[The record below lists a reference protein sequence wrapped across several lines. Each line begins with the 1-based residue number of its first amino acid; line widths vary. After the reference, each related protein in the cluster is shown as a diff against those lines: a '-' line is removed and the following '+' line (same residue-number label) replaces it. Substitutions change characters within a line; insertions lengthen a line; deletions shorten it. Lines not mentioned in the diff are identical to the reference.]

1 MSYLLDTCVLS
12 EYSQKQPN
20 PKVLAWIDSIAET
33 RLYVSAL
40 SLGEIR
46 QGVAHLGNTKK
57 SARLMAWLDA
67 ELLPRFEHRVLSV
80 DTEIALVWGELRGTS
95 MRKGKPASLFDSLIA
110 ATAHVHGFSV
120 VTRNVRD
127 FENFDV
133 NIFDPWQ

>member
-12 EYSQKQPN
+12 EYTQLVPD

-46 QGVAHLGNTKK
+46 QGAAHIANTKK
-57 SARLMAWLDA
+57 SARLMEWL
-67 ELLPRFEHRVLSV
+67 ELQLLPRFEHRVLSV
-80 DTEIALVWGELRGTS
+80 DTEIALVWGELRGS
-95 MRKGKPASLFDSLIA
+95 LLRKGKPASLFDSLIA
-110 ATAHVHGFSV
+110 ATAKVHGFSV

-127 FENFDV
+127 FKNFEV
-133 NIFDPWQ
+133 GIINPWS

>member
-12 EYSQKQPN
+12 EYSQMQPN
-20 PKVLAWIDSIAET
+20 PKVLAWIDSIAES

-46 QGVAHLGNTKK
+46 QGAAHVANSKK
-57 SARLMAWLDA
+57 SLRLMAWLEG

-80 DTEIALVWGELRGTS
+80 DIEIALLWGELRGALL
-95 MRKGKPASLFDSLIA
+95 RKGKPVSLFDSLIA
-110 ATAHVHGFSV
+110 ATARVHGLSV

-127 FENFDV
+127 FKHLGVE
-133 NIFDPWQ
+133 IIDPWQ

>member
-12 EYSQKQPN
+12 EYSQMQPN
-20 PKVLAWIDSIAET
+20 PKVLTWIDSIAET

-46 QGVAHLGNTKK
+46 QSAAHIADTKK
-57 SARLMAWLDA
+57 SARLMAWLEG

-80 DTEIALVWGELRGTS
+80 DIETALLWGELRGALLL
-95 MRKGKPASLFDSLIA
+95 KGRPVSLFDSLIA
-110 ATAHVHGFSV
+110 ATARVHGFGV

-127 FENFDV
+127 FKYLGVEIIN
-133 NIFDPWQ
+133 PWQ